1 MCAPVL
7 SALLALALSAA
18 AYAAPFAYITNS
30 GSNNVSVIDTASNT
44 VTATVPVGT
53 NPEGVAVTPDGG
65 FVYVANTGSNNV
77 SVIATATNTVA
88 ATVGVGTDPVAFGR
102 FIGPATPEPTTCNGL
117 PVTITGTP
125 GNDNLAGTN
134 GDDVIHG
141 LGGNDNI
148 SGGHGND
155 TLFGEGGRDNLS
167 GGNGADILSGGD
179 DRDNLSGGN
188 GADSLD
194 GGADTDLCSGG
205 AGSDT
210 GTACEPFVQ

>member
-1 MCAPVL
+1 MPHTTIAAPAFLRSLQRMCAPVL

-44 VTATVPVGT
+44 VT
-53 NPEGVAVTPDGG
+53 
-65 FVYVANTGSNNV
+65 
-77 SVIATATNTVA
+77 